1 MPAVER
7 RTSSYLRVE
16 EHLVMTPLSVCRA
29 GARRLRRVSIVLA
42 ALAVAATLNAGEAL
56 PDAASSERVDSRAM
70 GDRVDELL
78 AARWR
83 EEGISPAPLSGDS
96 EFIRRVYLDLTGVI
110 PPVAD
115 VRTFLNDPASDKR
128 EQLIERLLASPAHAT
143 HLATTW
149 RNIMLPAGFETGDL
163 NGVLG
168 VQNWLRDR
176 FAENMRYDR
185 IVSELL
191 VATGG
196 RESGPALFYTA
207 LELKPEELAAN
218 TARIFLGVQIQCAQC
233 HNHPF
238 DHWSQ
243 EDFWGYAAFFA
254 QLERNEPQAGMMNVT
269 LIDGREGEVKL
280 PDTEQIVPPRYP
292 EGPLADPEEG
302 GYRRQQLSIWLAS
315 RDNPYLAR
323 AMVNR
328 VWERLFGRGLVEP
341 VDDLGPRNP
350 PSHPEVL
357 DELTE
362 FFIDSGFDVRM
373 LFRTLANTRAYQLSS
388 RWDSEEGPRPEL
400 FARMMVKSLTPEQLY
415 DSLSQAALRNTVG
428 MGMGGA
434 SSSRL
439 FDPQRREFLARMQTA
454 SRSASEFEAGLPQA
468 LMLMNGRVMVEATDK
483 DKSRMIAALDAPW
496 FSDEQRLETLFL
508 AAYARPPDEE
518 ERDQFL
524 AYLQEPEAGDRRQR
538 LGDVFWALL
547 NSAEFA
553 LNH

>member
-1 MPAVER
+1 
-7 RTSSYLRVE
+7 
-16 EHLVMTPLSVCRA
+16 MTPLSDRRA
-29 GARRLRRVSIVLA
+29 LLGLRRVLGLLA
-42 ALAVAATLNAGEAL
+42 LFALVSPATAGEAIPETASASG
-56 PDAASSERVDSRAM
+56 PDFRATAA
-70 GDRVDELL
+70 RVDELL

-83 EEGISPAPLSGDS
+83 EEGVTPATLSDDS
-96 EFIRRVYLDLTGVI
+96 EFLRRVYLDLTGVI
-110 PPVAD
+110 PPVAE
-115 VRTFLNDPASDKR
+115 VRAFLNDDSADKR
-128 EQLIERLLASPAHAT
+128 QRLIERLLASPAHAT

-163 NGVLG
+163 NSVLG
-168 VQNWLRDR
+168 VQNWLRNR

-185 IVSELL
+185 IASELL

-196 RESGPALFYTA
+196 SESGPALFYTA

-233 HNHPF
+233 HDHPY

-254 QLERNEPQAGMMNVT
+254 QLERAGGEQPGMMNVALVDRNQGDVT
-269 LIDGREGEVKL
+269 L
-280 PDTEQIVPPRYP
+280 PDTEQVVLPRYP
-292 EGPLADPEEG
+292 EGRLANPDEG

-323 AMVNR
+323 AMANR

-350 PSHPEVL
+350 PSHPEIL
-357 DELTE
+357 EELTE
-362 FFIDSGFDVRM
+362 FFIESGFDVRM

-388 RWDSEEGPRPEL
+388 RGESEEAPRPEL

-415 DSLSQAALRNTVG
+415 DSLSQAALRNSVG

-454 SRSASEFEAGLPQA
+454 SRSAAEFEAGLPQA
-468 LMLMNGRVMVEATDK
+468 LMLMNGRVMVEATDSN
-483 DKSRMIAALDAPW
+483 KSRMIAALDAPW
-496 FSDEQRLETLFL
+496 FTDEQRLETLFL
-508 AAYARPPDEE
+508 AAYAREPSDA

-524 AYLQEPEAGDRRQR
+524 NYIRGADENNRRQA